1 MEPASLV
8 IGLGNALQGA
18 DGFGP
23 AVIDR
28 LRRADVPGGTTL
40 LDAGTDLLGHLDR
53 LAAFDRVILVD
64 AMVGGAGTGAVTIVG
79 EAAISRWSIES
90 PDSHAVSAVLAV
102 GLFRRL
108 YPAAARTTIALVG
121 LDAPHAGAGAPLV
134 GETIEAGATAVLR
147 LLAAD

>member
-8 IGLGNALQGA
+8 IGLGNPLQGP

-28 LRRADVPGGTTL
+28 LRRVSLSERTTL
-40 LDAGTDLLGHLDR
+40 LDAGTDLIGHLDR
-53 LAAFDRVILVD
+53 LAGFDRAILVD
-64 AMVGGAGTGAVTIVG
+64 AVAGGAGTGAVSIVD
-79 EAAISRWSIES
+79 EAAISQWSVAS
-90 PDSHAVSAVLAV
+90 PDSHAVSAVLAL

-108 YPAAARTTIALVG
+108 YPAARTTIVLVG
-121 LDAPHAGAGAPLV
+121 LDAPYLDV
-134 GETIEAGATAVLR
+134 GGGLADGTIQEGVAAVLR